1 MTNPA
6 DPFSAPR
13 KRGVPPVILGVGLA
27 LALAGGGFYATFSGL
42 VSIDSLMPAT
52 SNTPATT
59 VPQGAFA
66 YVPIEPVTINLG
78 QRGQAR
84 HLRFTAQLE
93 VAPAKVDEVSHLM
106 PRILDV
112 LNIYLRAL
120 ETHELEETSALI
132 RLRAQMLRRIQ
143 IVAGPGRVNDLLIT
157 EFVFN

>member
-1 MTNPA
+1 MTNAAEPLT
-6 DPFSAPR
+6 PPR
-13 KRGVPPVILGVGLA
+13 RKGIPPLILGLGLA
-27 LALAGGGFYATFSGL
+27 LALGGAGFYATFSGL
-42 VSIDSLMPAT
+42 VSSDSLMPGRNRAPVD
-52 SNTPATT
+52 SLPA
-59 VPQGAFA
+59 GAFA
-66 YVPIEPVTINLG
+66 YVPIEPITINLG

-93 VAPAKVDEVSHLM
+93 VAPPEVGEVSHLM

-120 ETHELEETSALI
+120 ETRELEEPAALI

-143 IVAGPGRVNDLLIT
+143 IVTGPGRVNDLLIT